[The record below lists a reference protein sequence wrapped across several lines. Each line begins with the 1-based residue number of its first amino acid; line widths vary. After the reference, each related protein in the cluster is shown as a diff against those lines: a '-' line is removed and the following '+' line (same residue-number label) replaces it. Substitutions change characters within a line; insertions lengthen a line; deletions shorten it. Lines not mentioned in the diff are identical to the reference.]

1 MGKALIIKNADFSA
15 NAVTT
20 ITFGDVH
27 CTGISFDS
35 DTVTITG
42 YDPVTVGYTLTPADT
57 TDAVI
62 WESSDTS
69 VVTVA
74 GGVLTVVGIGTCTI
88 TATCGE
94 YSASATITVSISY
107 IPNWKFGQAGHAEG
121 AVFVTINTTY
131 RNRIVA
137 CGSGQQAGTYSG
149 NVTDYKVVKI
159 PNNTSAVT
167 VSRGADKASMF
178 NNSASARF
186 IWTKDEPCGNS
197 SYPDAALYI
206 YMESNFNYSANQS
219 HTYTVPEGA
228 DSFLFMAQLA
238 TTYTDEDVPGDI
250 ASSAGI
256 EITFN
261 TAA

>member
-20 ITFGDVH
+20 ITFADVP

-57 TDAVI
+57 TDSVI
-62 WESSDTS
+62 WESSDES
-69 VVTVA
+69 VVTVS

-94 YSASATITVSISY
+94 FSASATITVSISY
-107 IPNWKFGQAGHAEG
+107 IPNWKFGQAGHADGSE
-121 AVFVTINTTY
+121 FVTITATY

-137 CGSGQQAGTYSG
+137 CGSGRQAGTYSG
-149 NVTDYKVVKI
+149 SNKDYNVIKI
-159 PNNTSAVT
+159 PKNTVSVT
-167 VSRGADKASMF
+167 VSRGADKANMF
-178 NNSASARF
+178 YNSTAARF
-186 IWTKDEPCGNS
+186 LWTQDVSCGNAS
-197 SYPDAALYI
+197 FPFAALWVST
-206 YMESNFNYSANQS
+206 EEQVNFSANQS

-228 DSFLFMAQLA
+228 DSFLFMAHLA
-238 TTYTDEDVPGDI
+238 TTYTDEDIPGDI

-256 EITFN
+256 EIVFN
-261 TAA
+261 TAS

>member
-20 ITFGDVH
+20 ITFADVP

-42 YDPVTVGYTLTPADT
+42 YEPVTVGYTLTPADT
-57 TDAVI
+57 TDSVI

-69 VVTVA
+69 VVTVSN
-74 GGVLTVVGIGTCTI
+74 GVLTVAGIGTCTI
-88 TATCGE
+88 TATCGA

-107 IPNWKFGQAGHAEG
+107 IPNWKFGQAGHVDGAE
-121 AVFVTINTTY
+121 FITVTTTY
-131 RNRIVA
+131 RNRIIA
-137 CGSGQQAGTYSG
+137 CGSGAQEGAYSG
-149 NVTDYKVVKI
+149 TGEAYKVVKI
-159 PNNTSAVT
+159 PNNTASVT
-167 VSRGADKASMF
+167 ISRGADKSSMF
-178 NNSASARF
+178 YNDDSARF
-186 IWTKDEPCGNS
+186 LWTQDVSCGNS
-197 SYPDAALYI
+197 SYPFAALWVSAD
-206 YMESNFNYSANQS
+206 ENVNFSANQS

-228 DSFLFMAQLA
+228 DSFLFMARLT

-256 EITFN
+256 EIVFN